1 MKNEEQKIETIT
13 TKPIITNTSIGGR
26 AIETKKAQGIKPKG
40 NETKTLVDALN
51 KFQALNVSAL
61 KSTDNTYF
69 KSTYA
74 DLTSVIDA
82 VNQGA
87 KYGLCFTQQVKYK
100 NMVLDKQIHDTFKDG
115 ATKQTSGQV
124 VTRDI
129 WVKTTIYHTID
140 EKMIECDVP
149 VLINSAEKDNP
160 QKMGSAI
167 TYAKRYGLQALFGL
181 GQDDDANE
189 ATGLKGTKDGK

>member
-1 MKNEEQKIETIT
+1 MNEENIEQPKKVEEEVKAQKKEPKVQKIE
-13 TKPIITNTSIGGR
+13 PS
-26 AIETKKAQGIKPKG
+26 
-40 NETKTLVDALN
+40 KTLVDALN
-51 KFQALNVSAL
+51 RFQELNISAL

-87 KYGLCFTQQVKYK
+87 KYGLCFTQQVQYR
-100 NMVLDKQIHDTFKDG
+100 NMVLDKQMVDNLKDG
-115 ATKQTSGQV
+115 TTKTTSGQV
-124 VTRDI
+124 ITRDI
-129 WVKTTIYHTID
+129 WVNTTIYHTID
-140 EKMIECDVP
+140 DKTIECCVP
-149 VLINSAEKDNP
+149 VLINNAEKDNP

-189 ATGLKGTKDGK
+189 ATGNKGVKNG

>member
-1 MKNEEQKIETIT
+1 MKNEEQKIETIPV
-13 TKPIITNTSIGGR
+13 KPLITSSAIGGR
-26 AIETKKAQGIKPKG
+26 EAKKAMPIKPKG
-40 NETKTLVDALN
+40 TETKTLVEALN
-51 KFQALNVSAL
+51 KFQALNISAL

-87 KYGLCFTQQVKYK
+87 KYGLCFTQQVQYK
-100 NMVLDKQIHDTFKDG
+100 NMVLDKQINDTFKDG

-124 VTRDI
+124 VNRDI

-149 VLINSAEKDNP
+149 VLINSAEKEDKNVD
-160 QKMGSAI
+160 K
-167 TYAKRYGLQALFGL
+167 
-181 GQDDDANE
+181 NVV
-189 ATGLKGTKDGK
+189 